1 MQKGKKTTGW
11 LILQLAC
18 LGFLVAS
25 MGTISNQ
32 DSTQLLLMVM
42 VSCPIIATLPAL
54 LYIPKHPLVWM
65 YCGTLFNIG
74 VIAFSTISPVFGKRF
89 SQHPTAKLYLG
100 GLICGFPL
108 CNEKCLSGA

>member
-65 YCGTLFNIG
+65 YCSTLFNIG
-74 VIAFSTISPVFGKRF
+74 VIAFFY
-89 SQHPTAKLYLG
+89 YLTCVWQALFATPYG
-100 GLICGFPL
+100 QALPWWVDMWL
-108 CNEKCLSGA
+108 PAL